1 MAQGVDDHTDT
12 DEDEGDA
19 EELTL
24 IESDGLNKLVLP
36 RLLDELDGLDE
47 ETCYEGEREKRPD
60 DEPLI
65 LVARIA
71 TPVEPHTYGED
82 EQVGERLVDG
92 CRVTRHTTS

>member
-36 RLLDELDGLDE
+36 RLLDELDDRANTGYARQAADTRLSHRELWLPNRPE
-47 ETCYEGEREKRPD
+47 EYS
-60 DEPLI
+60 
-65 LVARIA
+65 AR
-71 TPVEPHTYGED
+71 GD
-82 EQVGERLVDG
+82 
-92 CRVTRHTTS
+92 